1 MLFILRS
8 YNPIG
13 KVLVLLLPK
22 SSKAEEENGVGQ
34 DHLASQSVVE
44 LGFLMRS
51 LTPRIVLCPL
61 FSTSS
66 DLGE

>member
-1 MLFILRS
+1 M
-8 YNPIG
+8 
-13 KVLVLLLPK
+13 LVLLLPK
-22 SSKAEEENGVGQ
+22 LSKAEEENGVGQ
-34 DHLASQSVVE
+34 DHLASQSVAE